1 MGRTDRSR
9 ALAERR
15 RSGQEF
21 QALSHRILSYAN
33 RGILRIYFQ
42 MEVSKMILDF
52 SGCDTVELWL
62 KDHGKYFRC
71 KAVRTLRRS
80 ASSDITFSSLPPSVP
95 GLPTEGSVWTMSF
108 GKHRP
113 QHPKASGKTLPQSLD
128 IGSDC
133 QSLGLIPLQVERQDI
148 GLLILGSKGRNFFK
162 KSEIARYEGL
172 AQSLGIASAHRRAQV
187 DLRERVKE
195 LTCLYGIARLVAR
208 PGISL
213 EEILQGIALL
223 LPPAWL
229 YPEIA
234 SARIIL
240 DGHSHTTP
248 DFKEGTAR
256 QTSEINVNGVSR
268 GFVEVGYGQE
278 KPELDEGPFLNEE
291 RTLLDAVAK
300 EIATIIQRRE
310 AEEVQDKLQEQLRH
324 ADRLATIGQLAAGV
338 AHELN
343 EPLSNILGFAQ
354 LIKKYP
360 GLPQQVE
367 QDLDK
372 IQTASL
378 HARDIIREILI
389 FARQMP
395 PQKRR
400 VALNQVIKEG
410 LSFFESR
417 CAKEGIEISCLLSP
431 DLPEVLADPAQ
442 LNQVLVNLVINSLQA
457 MPEGGKLTLQTLRN
471 QDAVTFLVE
480 DTGMGMSEE
489 VRRQVFT
496 PFFTTKDVG
505 QGTGLGLPVVHG
517 IITSHG
523 GTIEV
528 ESQVGQG
535 TRFIIK
541 LPVMKTETS
550 NLDGEGVKKSRI

>member
-1 MGRTDRSR
+1 MGRTDRNH

-80 ASSDITFSSLPPSVP
+80 ASSDITFSSLPPSLP
-95 GLPTEGSVWTMSF
+95 GLPREGSVWTISS
-108 GKHRP
+108 GKLRP
-113 QHPKASGKTLPQSLD
+113 QHPKASGKTLPQSLG
-128 IGSDC
+128 IGRDY
-133 QSLGLIPLQVERQDI
+133 QSLGLIPLQIERQDI
-148 GLLILGSKGRNFFK
+148 GLLLLGSKGRNFFK

-213 EEILQGIALL
+213 AEILQGITLL

-229 YPEIA
+229 YPELA

-256 QTSEINVNGVSR
+256 QTSEITVNGISR

-300 EIATIIQRRE
+300 EIATIVQRRE
-310 AEEVQDKLQEQLRH
+310 AEEVQVKLQEQLRH

-343 EPLSNILGFAQ
+343 EPLSNILGFTQ
-354 LIKKYP
+354 LIKKCP
-360 GLPQQVE
+360 GLPQQAE

-372 IQTASL
+372 ILTASL

-417 CAKEGIEISCLLSP
+417 CAKEGIEISCLFFP
-431 DLPEVLADPAQ
+431 DLPDVLADPAQ
-442 LNQVLVNLVINSLQA
+442 LNQVLVNLVINALQA
-457 MPEGGKLTLQTLRN
+457 MPKGGKLTLQTLRD
-471 QDAVTFLVE
+471 QDSVTLLVE

-523 GTIEV
+523 GTIDV
-528 ESQVGQG
+528 ESQIGQG
-535 TRFIIK
+535 TRFVIK
-541 LPVMKTETS
+541 LPVIKTS
-550 NLDGEGVKKSRI
+550 DRDGGSQG